1 MDLLIY
7 INLSFNG
14 VVTYQAC
21 FARTQCH
28 NGRTLLLQGV
38 LIKILFSELNLS

>member
-21 FARTQCH
+21 FARIINVITDA
-28 NGRTLLLQGV
+28 TKFV
-38 LIKILFSELNLS
+38 IKSCVSRLDFMVP